1 MAALA
6 RASHSSIITQP
17 RALLPPP
24 SLLSLP
30 VCTQAPKAS
39 GFASWMPVMGTQR
52 ECCVHACMWWHVC
65 VCGYMVAH
73 AHKRACLHM
82 CALAHVGTCVRTC
95 MHTHACWCM
104 CVHECTCVHTCVCS
118 PACTHVHAPWSV
130 WSRKGFPSFQSH
142 HSAVRIGEAQP
153 TRSSRCCISLSS
165 PRCHP

>member
-6 RASHSSIITQP
+6 RASHSSIITQAP
-17 RALLPPP
+17 GPLATAIPTLTARVHTGPK
-24 SLLSLP
+24 SIW
-30 VCTQAPKAS
+30 VCILDA
-39 GFASWMPVMGTQR
+39 R
-52 ECCVHACMWWHVC
+52 DVHTEGVLCACMHV
-65 VCGYMVAH
+65 V
-73 AHKRACLHM
+73 ACLHM
-82 CALAHVGTCVRTC
+82 CALAHVGTCVCTC

-104 CVHECTCVHTCVCS
+104 CVHECTCVHACVCS
-118 PACTHVHAPWSV
+118 PACTHVHAPRSV